1 MDAALAFL
9 LKLLGTT
16 ARIGAVIALTAPTLG
31 LLVQA
36 QIQPFAQLA
45 DTTLYPTI
53 MVAGVVGVCTVV
65 VEIFIALRRLINER
79 AQRKLVF
86 IEQPGGFWDYVE
98 KDGVLQ
104 LHAVLHVANN
114 NCDGVIISRPQLCL
128 PAFARKRIWQ
138 QCFQFYIGDDL
149 FVPGMVGATFP
160 PKTLSVVVV
169 KHIHRVE
176 KPRSRAM
183 VFLFDFR
190 DQWKRRHRTRLH
202 LQRLQPHRPTS
213 GPPS

>member
-1 MDAALAFL
+1 MDAALTFL

-16 ARIGAVIALTAPTLG
+16 ARIGAVIALTALTLG

-45 DTTLYPTI
+45 GSTLYQTI
-53 MVAGVVGVCTVV
+53 IVAGVVGVCTVV
-65 VEIFIALRRLINER
+65 VEIFIALRRLINDR
-79 AQRKLVF
+79 AKRKLVF

-98 KDGVLQ
+98 KDEVLQ
-104 LHAVLHVANN
+104 LHAVLHVTNKNSVA
-114 NCDGVIISRPQLCL
+114 VIISRPQLCL
-128 PAFARKRIWQ
+128 PSVARKRIWQ
-138 QCFQFYIGDDL
+138 QCFQFYVGDDL
-149 FVPGMVGATFP
+149 FVPSMAGATFP

-176 KPRSRAM
+176 KPRSRSI

-202 LQRLQPHRPTS
+202 LERLQPRRS
-213 GPPS
+213 MGGPPS

>member
-16 ARIGAVIALTAPTLG
+16 ARIGAVIALTALTLG

-36 QIQPFAQLA
+36 QIEPFAQLA
-45 DTTLYPTI
+45 GTTLYQTI
-53 MVAGVVGVCTVV
+53 IVAGVVGVCTVV
-65 VEIFIALRRLINER
+65 VEIFIALRRLITER

-86 IEQPGGFWDYVE
+86 IEQPGGSWDYVE

-104 LHAVLHVANN
+104 LHGVLHVTNKNSDA
-114 NCDGVIISRPQLCL
+114 VIISRPQLCL
-128 PAFARKRIWQ
+128 PYVARKRIWQ
-138 QCFQFYIGDDL
+138 QCFQLYVGDDL
-149 FVPGMVGATFP
+149 FVPGMGGAIP
-160 PKTLSVVVV
+160 PKTFSVVVV
-169 KHIHRVE
+169 KHIHRVT
-176 KPRSRAM
+176 KPRSRSI

-202 LQRLQPHRPTS
+202 LERLQPRRPMS
-213 GPPS
+213 RPPS

>member
-9 LKLLGTT
+9 SKLLGTT
-16 ARIGAVIALTAPTLG
+16 ARIGAIIALTALTLIV
-31 LLVQA
+31 LVQA
-36 QIQPFAQLA
+36 QIQPFAQIA
-45 DTTLYPTI
+45 GTTLYQTI
-53 MVAGVVGVCTVV
+53 IVAGIVGASTVV
-65 VEIFIALRRLINER
+65 VEIFIALRRLLKER

-138 QCFQFYIGDDL
+138 QCFQFYVGDDL
-149 FVPGMVGATFP
+149 FAPGMVVGAGFP
-160 PKTLSVVVV
+160 PKTLSVMVV
-169 KHIHRVE
+169 KHIHRVNQ
-176 KPRSRAM
+176 PRSRAI

-190 DQWKRRHRTRLH
+190 DQWKRRHCTRLH
-202 LQRLQPHRPTS
+202 LERRQPINA
-213 GPPS
+213 G